1 MDAVGIVAGAEL
13 EVAAEDACD
22 FGVPDI
28 DSLLCWRNLRRKKK
42 MTTMK
47 MVQERVVEASRL
59 FGMKTLTKRTT
70 KKTMMSQM
78 EIVAAPWVCCWWLDN
93 CKQVPGLVS
102 PLGSLVYDGAKGL
115 ERHAG
120 FLAWY
125 ELRSQII
132 EERPRCDHAI
142 EGNLCEPQSLISV
155 RAIAVDQG
163 R

>member
-1 MDAVGIVAGAEL
+1 M
-13 EVAAEDACD
+13 AAEDACD

-28 DSLLCWRNLRRKKK
+28 GSLLYWRNLRTKKK
-42 MTTMK
+42 TTTMK

-59 FGMKTLTKRTT
+59 FGMKTLTKRT
-70 KKTMMSQM
+70 MMSQK

-93 CKQVPGLVS
+93 CKQVPGSVS
-102 PLGSLVYDGAKGL
+102 PLGSLVYGGATGL